1 MTLQYSPKKNP
12 RVIIIQK
19 LYGKYF
25 NNEKVLIFPKHK
37 KYDSVDSPFKKITSI
52 NLNLKSTNE

>member
-25 NNEKVLIFPKHK
+25 NNEEVLIFPKHR
-37 KYDSVDSPFKKITSI
+37 FKNFIKDVVNGTVERDEII
-52 NLNLKSTNE
+52 NE